1 MFVSQERV
9 TEDMGKQLESMTKHY
24 GQMED
29 AVREREAGV
38 ILGEEDL
45 AGVYLSVVFFDMWSG
60 V

>member
-1 MFVSQERV
+1 
-9 TEDMGKQLESMTKHY
+9 MGKQLESMTKHY

-45 AGVYLSVVFFDMWSG
+45 AGMYLNVGFSTCSRVSDVGSST
-60 V
+60 

>member
-1 MFVSQERV
+1 
-9 TEDMGKQLESMTKHY
+9 MTKHY